1 MTPDCNL
8 LYMITPLKKS
18 FNDYHNEK
26 NDVQKELDEI
36 KISAYQNFIYF
47 PFNIKLLS
55 IIDTISSGYY
65 S

>member
-1 MTPDCNL
+1 
-8 LYMITPLKKS
+8 MITPLKKS

-47 PFNIKLLS
+47 PFNLKLLS